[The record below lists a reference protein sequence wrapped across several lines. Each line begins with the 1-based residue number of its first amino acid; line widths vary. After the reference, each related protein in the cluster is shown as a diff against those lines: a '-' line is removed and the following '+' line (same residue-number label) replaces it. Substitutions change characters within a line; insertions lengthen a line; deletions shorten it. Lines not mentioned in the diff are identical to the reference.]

1 MTSVL
6 KMLTSVFQSAGD
18 CFQILPRKYF
28 ANRKSREVVCRKVL
42 RYKKLINRE
51 IVPWRVPKC
60 AMSRICKQ
68 RAGRGRGGD
77 IAYTLAGC

>member
-1 MTSVL
+1 MKTIA
-6 KMLTSVFQSAGD
+6 F
-18 CFQILPRKYF
+18 KYF
-28 ANRKSREVVCRKVL
+28 PEGTLHKKKSREVVCRKVL

-68 RAGRGRGGD
+68 RAGRGSEGIELIPWAD
-77 IAYTLAGC
+77 VDQLPISSK